1 MAPRDVTNF
10 MAKEIDLIGIGSP
23 VVDLVARVNDAFVE
37 GLEGGKGGMELVDAI
52 QLEELVSSL
61 EDEPEVAPGGSA
73 GNTAYA
79 AARLG
84 TKVSFIGKLGDCEA
98 ATFYKD
104 RFESIGADVSRFK
117 IGDIPNARCLSLVTD
132 DSERTMRTDLGAAM
146 TLNPDEISEADF
158 EGARHVHMEGYLAFN
173 RELME
178 QVLKCAKAAGCTTS
192 FDLASFEVV
201 KASEDVLEPWLK
213 DYIDV
218 VFANEDE
225 ASAFLPDLGNDYE
238 AMARKMAEYCQIG
251 AVKLGKEGS
260 LIASG
265 SDLSFVDPVV
275 IDKAIDTTGAGDY
288 WAGGFLHA
296 WLNGDSLEECGRYG
310 SVLGSEVVQVIGA
323 SLSPERWTELNSSL

>member
-1 MAPRDVTNF
+1 MAT
-10 MAKEIDLIGIGSP
+10 EIDLIGIGSP
-23 VVDLVARVNDAFVE
+23 VVDLVARVSDSFVE
-37 GLEGGKGGMELVDAI
+37 NLEGGKGGMELVDAI
-52 QLEELVSSL
+52 TLEDLVSSL

-73 GNTAYA
+73 GNTTYA

-84 TKVSFIGKLGDCEA
+84 TKVSFIGKLGDCAA
-98 ATFYKD
+98 ATFYRE
-104 RFESIGADVSRFK
+104 RFEGIGADVERFK
-117 IGDIPNARCLSLVTD
+117 VGDVPNARCLSLVTE

-146 TLNPDEISEADF
+146 TLAPEEISEDDF
-158 EGARHVHMEGYLAFN
+158 KGARHVHMEGYLAFN
-173 RELME
+173 RGLME

-201 KASEDVLEPWLK
+201 KASEDVLEEWLK

-238 AMARKMAEYCQIG
+238 AMARKLAEYCQIG

-265 SDLSFVDPVV
+265 GDVTFVDPIV
-275 IDKAIDTTGAGDY
+275 IDQALDTTGAGDY

-296 WLNGDSLEECGRYG
+296 WLQGKPLDECGRYG
-310 SVLGSEVVQVIGA
+310 SILGAEVVQVIGA
-323 SLSPERWTELNSSL
+323 SLTEQRWSELNADL